1 MAKKIIFLLLIQLLL
16 ISCSSNPKKG
26 KEANLHIDSKTYRAK
41 NFDNRIRGIVLHYTA
56 INNAASIRALTQA
69 QVSSH
74 YLITDR
80 PKDPIY
86 SLVDNDKRAWH
97 AGKSSFN
104 GRINFND
111 ISIGIEIV
119 NMGYILPKD
128 ATVHS
133 QVKRLG
139 VGREGFIERD
149 YYLPYD
155 EAQIEKV
162 GHLLQKLVEKH
173 KIPPKMVVGHSDVA
187 PTRKKDP
194 GALFPWKH
202 LYDIYG
208 VGAWYEELDKISFM
222 NNEAFSNLSIRNIKK
237 EFEEY
242 GYDMTTTDNW
252 DLISTSSVYAFQ
264 MHFRPENIDGIVD
277 LETYAILK
285 ALNKKYK

>member
-1 MAKKIIFLLLIQLLL
+1 MTKKIIFLILIQLFL
-16 ISCSSNPKKG
+16 ISCSSTQKKE

-41 NFDNRIRGIVLHYTA
+41 GFDNRIRAIVLHYTA
-56 INNAASIRALTQA
+56 INNSASIRALTQG

-74 YLITDR
+74 YLITDIAEQ
-80 PKDPIY
+80 PIY
-86 SLVDNDKRAWH
+86 SLVDNDRRAWH

-104 GRINFND
+104 GRTNFND

-119 NMGYILPKD
+119 NMGYAVPKD
-128 ATVHS
+128 NFHP

-139 VGREGFIERD
+139 VGRESFLEKDQYI
-149 YYLPYD
+149 PYD
-155 EAQIEKV
+155 DAQIEKV
-162 GHLLQKLVEKH
+162 GHLLKKLVEKH

-194 GALFPWKH
+194 GVLFPWKH
-202 LYDIYG
+202 FYEIYG

-222 NNEAFSNLSIRNIKK
+222 NINNFSKLSIKDIKK
-237 EFEEY
+237 EFEQY
-242 GYDMTTTDNW
+242 GYDMSTTESW

-264 MHFRPENIDGIVD
+264 MHFRPENIDGVVD